1 MQDDLLPQLR
11 RRTEHL
17 LFCEMTGDVDGW
29 YEAID
34 PQIRAQRVAERDDEP
49 ELTKSGLRAFMATI
63 SDARL
68 VSIEIARYK
77 ETSSAHCGNRP
88 VALVESTVAYDGGRL
103 ARFRTPWVLEDGVWF
118 TRAVGKINL
127 PRLDQDR

>member
-29 YEAID
+29 YETID
-34 PQIRAQRVAERDDEP
+34 PQIRARSEEERDDEP
-49 ELTKSGLRAFMATI
+49 ELTKAELRAFMATI
-63 SDARL
+63 SEACL
-68 VSIEIARYK
+68 LSIKVARYS
-77 ETSSAHCGNRP
+77 EAGSPHYGNRP
-88 VALVESTVAYDGGRL
+88 VAIVESTVAYDGGRL
-103 ARFRTPWVLEDGVWF
+103 ARFRAPWVLEDGVWF